1 MLSRVADNLYWMR
14 RYVER
19 ADQIARVVS
28 VNLDLAFD
36 RAPAD
41 VARLWGRLLTALW
54 SAPAWALVERAHDD
68 EALTDLTSID
78 AVASCFAAARENARQ
93 VRQHISGEMWERVNG
108 AHLALNDPAR
118 RLGWAER
125 PHGYFQSVRESA
137 ALFDAAV
144 NAGLARDDGWHFVQL
159 GLFVERAA
167 ATARLL
173 MCQIREARPTTG
185 TDDALDEQLEWISL
199 LRACDALELYRQ
211 RCGAALEPDRIV
223 RFLVADPLSPRSVRY
238 ALDEIARA
246 LAALAAAAPSQRPI
260 AVAFSV
266 TSALDAVRAG
276 GADPITVA
284 SAAETE
290 CHRIHSMVHETYIDH
305 RRPAEPVASEGSL
318 WTTR

>member
-36 RAPAD
+36 RAPGD
-41 VARLWGRLLTALW
+41 VARLWGRLLSALW
-54 SAPAWALVERAHDD
+54 SAPAWAQVERAHDG

-118 RLGWAER
+118 RIAWAER

-144 NAGLARDDGWHFVQL
+144 NAGMARDEGWHFVQL
-159 GLFVERAA
+159 GLFLERAA
-167 ATARLL
+167 GTARLL
-173 MCQIREARPTTG
+173 TCQIQEARPAAES
-185 TDDALDEQLEWISL
+185 DDALDEQLEWMSL

-211 RCGAALEPDRIV
+211 RCGAALQPDRIV
-223 RFLVADPLSPRSVRY
+223 RFLIADPLSPRSVRY
-238 ALDEIARA
+238 ALDEISRA
-246 LAALAAAAPSQRPI
+246 LAALAAAAPNQRP
-260 AVAFSV
+260 VALTTAV
-266 TSALDAVRAG
+266 TSAVDAVWSG
-276 GADPITVA
+276 DTDPT
-284 SAAETE
+284 AAVSTIETE
-290 CHRIHSMVHETYIDH
+290 CHRIHSTVYEIYIDH
-305 RRPAEPVASEGSL
+305 RRPAEPVASEGAL

>member
-1 MLSRVADNLYWMR
+1 MLSRVADSLYWMR

-54 SAPAWALVERAHDD
+54 SAPGWAQVERADD
-68 EALTDLTSID
+68 GEALTDLTSID

-118 RLGWAER
+118 RIGWADR

-144 NAGLARDDGWHFVQL
+144 NAGMARDEGWHFVQL

-167 ATARLL
+167 GTARLL
-173 MCQIREARPTTG
+173 MCQMREARPTAG

-211 RCGAALEPDRIV
+211 RCGAALQPDRIV
-223 RFLVADPLSPRSVRY
+223 RFLIADSLSPRSVRY
-238 ALDEIARA
+238 ALDEISRT

-260 AVAFSV
+260 AVASTV
-266 TSALDAVRAG
+266 MSALDAVGSG
-276 GADPITVA
+276 GADPIVVA
-284 SAAETE
+284 SAVETE
-290 CHRIHSMVHETYIDH
+290 CHRIHSTVHETYIDH
-305 RRPAEPVASEGSL
+305 SRPSEPVASEGTP